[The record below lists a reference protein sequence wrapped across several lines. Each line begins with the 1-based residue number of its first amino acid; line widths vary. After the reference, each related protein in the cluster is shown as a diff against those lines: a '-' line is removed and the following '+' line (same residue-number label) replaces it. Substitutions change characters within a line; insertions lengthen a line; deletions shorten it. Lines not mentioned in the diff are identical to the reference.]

1 MKDELRT
8 NFRVVI
14 EPKRLGDFG
23 IVSVSDSMVSRG
35 EKDRQK
41 QYRERCDEIINDVKR
56 HVDAVG
62 DVYIESDV
70 EYFCEHCGSVWTE
83 CGAQYNGG
91 CCDKDQA
98 DQDAREL
105 PSPRCDC
112 DLHTDTMPASR
123 KAVDSVK
130 PAVRAYGGDVR
141 MNTDRP

>member
-1 MKDELRT
+1 MKDELGT

-98 DQDAREL
+98 DQDAREAAFAEMRL
-105 PSPRCDC
+105 
-112 DLHTDTMPASR
+112 
-123 KAVDSVK
+123 
-130 PAVRAYGGDVR
+130 
-141 MNTDRP
+141 